1 MTILKT
7 RKLAALVFLTGFF
20 LAEAALAQVTRV
32 PESDGGP
39 LRVILGLL
47 LVLALIG
54 GLAWAMKKLNHA
66 KIGNQSVAKIV
77 GGVSVGTRERV
88 VVVEI
93 GGNWV
98 VVGVASGQVT
108 SLANFKV
115 ADLDFSEGYDDAPFY
130 EDEPAPSSKAGQ
142 REQGQQGQKR
152 QSEPR
157 FEFRSEFDEEQ
168 PMASESQSTRR
179 NSQGAYKPQTNA
191 AKFHKEN
198 VKRFLRKILK
208 VGDGNE

>member
-1 MTILKT
+1 MTLLRT
-7 RKLAALVFLTGFF
+7 RNLVMLGSFF
-20 LAEAALAQVTRV
+20 FAEVAVAQITRV

-39 LRVILGLL
+39 FRVIFGLL
-47 LVLALIG
+47 LVLGLIA

-77 GGVSVGTRERV
+77 GGVSVGPRERV

-98 VVGVASGQVT
+98 VVGVASGQVN

-115 ADLDFSEGYDDAPFY
+115 ADLDFSEGYEDAPFY
-130 EDEPAPSSKAGQ
+130 EDEPAPATKRGV
-142 REQGQQGQKR
+142 REQHQP
-152 QSEPR
+152 EPR
-157 FEFRSEFDEEQ
+157 FKFRSEFDEEQ
-168 PMASESQSTRR
+168 SFAATPDQEDSRKMQSSFR
-179 NSQGAYKPQTNA
+179 PQTNS

>member
-1 MTILKT
+1 MTLLKT
-7 RKLAALVFLTGFF
+7 RNLVMLGSFF
-20 LAEAALAQVTRV
+20 FAEVAVAQITRV

-39 LRVILGLL
+39 FRVIFGLL
-47 LVLALIG
+47 LVLGLIA
-54 GLAWAMKKLNHA
+54 GLAWVMKKLNHA

-77 GGVSVGTRERV
+77 GGVSVGPRERV

-98 VVGVASGQVT
+98 VVGVASGQVN

-115 ADLDFSEGYDDAPFY
+115 SELDFSEGYDEAPFY
-130 EDEPAPSSKAGQ
+130 EDESAPATKRGS
-142 REQGQQGQKR
+142 REQR
-152 QSEPR
+152 PPEPR

-168 PMASESQSTRR
+168 SFTSSADREDSPKMQSSFR
-179 NSQGAYKPQTNA
+179 PQTNS

>member
-7 RKLAALVFLTGFF
+7 RNLPMLVVLTSLFF
-20 LAEAALAQVTRV
+20 TEVALAQVTRV

-39 LRVILGLL
+39 FRVILGLL

-130 EDEPAPSSKAGQ
+130 EDEPAPSANPGQ
-142 REQGQQGQKR
+142 REQR

-157 FEFRSEFDEEQ
+157 FEFRSEFDMEQ
-168 PMASESQSTRR
+168 SLASEPQNARR
-179 NSQGAYKPQTNA
+179 GTKSSYRSQTNA
-191 AKFHKEN
+191 IPFHKEN

-208 VGDGNE
+208 VGNGNE

>member
-7 RKLAALVFLTGFF
+7 RNWAILASFF
-20 LAEAALAQVTRV
+20 FAEVALAQVTRV

-39 LRVILGLL
+39 FRVILGLL
-47 LVLALIG
+47 LVLALIA

-77 GGVSVGTRERV
+77 GGVSVGPRERV

-98 VVGVASGQVT
+98 VVGVASGQVN

-115 ADLDFSEGYDDAPFY
+115 ADLDFSDGYDEAPFY
-130 EDEPAPSSKAGQ
+130 EDESTPTAKQGG
-142 REQGQQGQKR
+142 REQR
-152 QSEPR
+152 QPEPR
-157 FEFRSEFDEEQ
+157 FQFRSEFDEEQ
-168 PMASESQSTRR
+168 STPSSKYQEEPRNIQS
-179 NSQGAYKPQTNA
+179 SFKPQTNS

-198 VKRFLRKILK
+198 VKRFLRKVLK

>member
-7 RKLAALVFLTGFF
+7 RNLPKLVVLTSLFVT
-20 LAEAALAQVTRV
+20 EVVLAQATRV
-32 PESDGGP
+32 PDSDGGP
-39 LRVILGLL
+39 FRVILGLL
-47 LVLALIG
+47 LVLALIA

-130 EDEPAPSSKAGQ
+130 EDEPARSSKSGQ
-142 REQGQQGQKR
+142 REPA
-152 QSEPR
+152 EPR

-168 PMASESQSTRR
+168 AMASESQNARR
-179 NSQGAYKPQTNA
+179 NSQSAFRPQTNA
-191 AKFHKEN
+191 TKFHKEN

>member
-1 MTILKT
+1 MTILKL
-7 RKLAALVFLTGFF
+7 RNWAILSGLFF
-20 LAEAALAQVTRV
+20 TEAVLAQVTRV

-39 LRVILGLL
+39 FRVILGLL
-47 LVLALIG
+47 LVLALIA

-115 ADLDFSEGYDDAPFY
+115 ADLDFSEGYEEAPFY
-130 EDEPAPSSKAGQ
+130 EDESVPSARPSR
-142 REQGQQGQKR
+142 REQGQP
-152 QSEPR
+152 EPR
-157 FEFRSEFDEEQ
+157 FEFRSEFDEEPPLAAEPQ
-168 PMASESQSTRR
+168 DARR
-179 NSQGAYKPQTNA
+179 NIQSAFQPQTKA

-208 VGDGNE
+208 VGDGND

>member
-1 MTILKT
+1 MTILKIPNMA
-7 RKLAALVFLTGFF
+7 KLAALTSLFF
-20 LAEAALAQVTRV
+20 TEVALAQVTRV

-39 LRVILGLL
+39 FRVILGLL
-47 LVLALIG
+47 LVLGLIA
-54 GLAWAMKKLNHA
+54 GLAWVMKKLNHA

-115 ADLDFSEGYDDAPFY
+115 ADLDFSDGYEDAPFY
-130 EDEPAPSSKAGQ
+130 EDESAPSSKPGQ
-142 REQGQQGQKR
+142 REQRQQTQP
-152 QSEPR
+152 EPR

-168 PMASESQSTRR
+168 PVTSEPQDARRSKQSGYR
-179 NSQGAYKPQTNA
+179 PQTNA
-191 AKFHKEN
+191 VKFQKEN

>member
-1 MTILKT
+1 MIILKICNWVI
-7 RKLAALVFLTGFF
+7 LASLFF
-20 LAEAALAQVTRV
+20 TEVAIAQVTRM

-39 LRVILGLL
+39 FRLILGLL
-47 LVLALIG
+47 LVLALIA

-77 GGVSVGTRERV
+77 GGVSVGPRERV

-98 VVGVASGQVT
+98 VVGVASGQVN
-108 SLANFKV
+108 SLANFKM
-115 ADLDFSEGYDDAPFY
+115 ADLDFSDGYDEAPFY
-130 EDEPAPSSKAGQ
+130 EDEPPRTAKQGG
-142 REQGQQGQKR
+142 REER
-152 QSEPR
+152 QAEPR

-168 PMASESQSTRR
+168 SFTSSKLQEEPRNMQS
-179 NSQGAYKPQTNA
+179 SFKPQTNS

-198 VKRFLRKILK
+198 VKRFLRKVLK

>member
-7 RKLAALVFLTGFF
+7 RNLAMLTVLTSLFF
-20 LAEAALAQVTRV
+20 TEVALAQITRV

-39 LRVILGLL
+39 FRVILGLL

-130 EDEPAPSSKAGQ
+130 EDEPAPSSNPDQ
-142 REQGQQGQKR
+142 REQRQQP

-157 FEFRSEFDEEQ
+157 FEFRSEFDMEQ
-168 PMASESQSTRR
+168 SLASEPQDTRR
-179 NSQGAYKPQTNA
+179 SRQKTFRPPTNA
-191 AKFHKEN
+191 TPLHKEN
-198 VKRFLRKILK
+198 VKRFLRKILR

>member
-1 MTILKT
+1 MTIMT
-7 RKLAALVFLTGFF
+7 IRNWAILTSIFF
-20 LAEAALAQVTRV
+20 SEVAMAQITRV

-39 LRVILGLL
+39 FRVIFGLL
-47 LVLALIG
+47 LVLGLIA

-77 GGVSVGTRERV
+77 GGVSVGPRERV

-98 VVGVASGQVT
+98 VVGVASGQVN

-115 ADLDFSEGYDDAPFY
+115 SELDFSDGYDEAPFY
-130 EDEPAPSSKAGQ
+130 EDETAPSTKRSG
-142 REQGQQGQKR
+142 REQYQP
-152 QSEPR
+152 EPR
-157 FEFRSEFDEEQ
+157 FEFRPEFDEGQ
-168 PMASESQSTRR
+168 PFTSSADREDSRKTQS
-179 NSQGAYKPQTNA
+179 SFIPQTNS

>member
-7 RKLAALVFLTGFF
+7 SNLAVLSMLTSLFF
-20 LAEAALAQVTRV
+20 TEVALAQVTRV
-32 PESDGGP
+32 PESDVGP
-39 LRVILGLL
+39 FRVILGLL
-47 LVLALIG
+47 FVLALIA

-115 ADLDFSEGYDDAPFY
+115 ADLDFSDGYEDAPFY
-130 EDEPAPSSKAGQ
+130 EDEPVSSSRSSQ
-142 REQGQQGQKR
+142 REQRQGELR
-152 QSEPR
+152 EEPR
-157 FEFRSEFDEEQ
+157 FEFRSEYDDARPLSSAPQEV
-168 PMASESQSTRR
+168 RR
-179 NSQGAYKPQTNA
+179 NAESAYRPQTNT
-191 AKFHKEN
+191 AKFQKEN
-198 VKRFLRKILK
+198 AKRFLRKILK
-208 VGDGNE
+208 VGDSNE

>member
-7 RKLAALVFLTGFF
+7 RNWAILSSLFF
-20 LAEAALAQVTRV
+20 AEVAMAQVTRV

-39 LRVILGLL
+39 FRVILGLL
-47 LVLALIG
+47 LVLGLIA

-77 GGVSVGTRERV
+77 GGVSVGPRERV

-98 VVGVASGQVT
+98 VVGVASGQVN

-115 ADLDFSEGYDDAPFY
+115 ADLDFSDGYEETPFY
-130 EDEPAPSSKAGQ
+130 EDEPAPSSSQNNRAQ
-142 REQGQQGQKR
+142 RQA
-152 QSEPR
+152 EPR
-157 FEFRSEFDEEQ
+157 FQFRSEFDEEQ
-168 PMASESQSTRR
+168 STSSSQLQEEPR
-179 NSQGAYKPQTNA
+179 NMQSSFKPQTNA

>member
-1 MTILKT
+1 MNILKKCYLKMSVILT
-7 RKLAALVFLTGFF
+7 SLFLT
-20 LAEAALAQVTRV
+20 EVALAQVTRV
-32 PESDGGP
+32 PESEGGTF
-39 LRVILGLL
+39 RVILGLL
-47 LVLALIG
+47 LVLGLIA

-77 GGVSVGTRERV
+77 GGVSVGPRERV

-108 SLANFKV
+108 GLANYKV
-115 ADLDFSEGYDDAPFY
+115 ADLDFSDGYEDAPFY
-130 EDEPAPSSKAGQ
+130 EDEPSPTSKQGG
-142 REQGQQGQKR
+142 REQR
-152 QSEPR
+152 QAEPR

-168 PMASESQSTRR
+168 SFTSSKFQEEPRNMQSSFR
-179 NSQGAYKPQTNA
+179 SQTNS

-198 VKRFLRKILK
+198 VKRFLRKVLK
-208 VGDGNE
+208 VGDGNG